1 MFKDFF
7 DTVKQKYN
15 EYVREYQL
23 REQRKRELEEIKKNS
38 EFKPGEAEALEK
50 EAVLRHQNN
59 LREQREAERLDA
71 QNFFSPEAN
80 LKVANE
86 TEARLKQ
93 MVEEQK
99 QLKETP
105 PTSSSPLEHK
115 ANQDKPATS
124 TDGPKPAVKNI
135 DSTKNSP
142 TM

>member
-93 MVEEQK
+93 MLEEQK
-99 QLKETP
+99 QTKETP
-105 PTSSSPLEHK
+105 PTSSSPVQQV
-115 ANQDKPATS
+115 NQDKPATS
-124 TDGPKPAVKNI
+124 IEGPKPAVKNI
-135 DSTKNSP
+135 DGPKNSP

>member
-23 REQRKRELEEIKKNS
+23 REQKKREFEEIKKNS
-38 EFKPGEAEALEK
+38 EFKPGEAEALER

-105 PTSSSPLEHK
+105 PTSSSPVQQVK
-115 ANQDKPATS
+115 QDIPATS
-124 TDGPKPAVKNI
+124 IEGPKPAVKNI
-135 DSTKNSP
+135 DGPKNSP
-142 TM
+142 SM